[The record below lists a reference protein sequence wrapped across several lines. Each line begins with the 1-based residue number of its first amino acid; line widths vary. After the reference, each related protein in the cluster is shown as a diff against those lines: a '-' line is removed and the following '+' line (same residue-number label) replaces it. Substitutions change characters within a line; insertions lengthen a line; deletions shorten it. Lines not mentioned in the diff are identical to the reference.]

1 MKTTAAKAYQS
12 AAFCGTS
19 LATTAVATDGAIR
32 PPGRS
37 PLLDRGKLN
46 KADRSLVKRINP
58 FGAIDP
64 NSFTVSPLTADAA
77 GNIYYKCRA
86 HVRREPVEPRRSAEG
101 SRDVC
106 PTRVSRDGL
115 SRAER
120 YLPVALV
127 LYNSAILQSC
137 NARLNQGG

>member
-1 MKTTAAKAYQS
+1 MKTTAARAYQS

-77 GNIYYKCRA
+77 GNIYYNVLKLQNNISFYDADAVLQRPGA
-86 HVRREPVEPRRSAEG
+86 LPRG
-101 SRDVC
+101 
-106 PTRVSRDGL
+106 PDG
-115 SRAER
+115 
-120 YLPVALV
+120 
-127 LYNSAILQSC
+127 N
-137 NARLNQGG
+137 